1 MNQYRSGWIL
11 LRGLCSFWLVLTA
24 LAIVSSYP
32 TGLFSITVLGPIMVA
47 IFSLLAISK
56 GNPAWGKASLL
67 AQAILFS
74 ISLISDTFLK
84 AVSANLAVLLL
95 TFVMLLF
102 GVEFLT
108 LVLSHHGQLSN
119 WLRDTEFGPNALMV
133 NKSLRDIHRK
143 LARFGIIFAGC
154 YVLTIGVLFVSEV
167 GASLAPVLSDIAVYV
182 VLTSVSLPLLIILK
196 ED

>member
-1 MNQYRSGWIL
+1 MNQYRSGWVL
-11 LRGLCSFWLVLTA
+11 LRGLSSFWLALTA

-32 TGLFSITVLGPIMVA
+32 PGLFSITVLGPVIVT
-47 IFSLLAISK
+47 IFSLLAVSK
-56 GNPAWGKASLL
+56 GNAACGRASLL

-74 ISLISDTFLK
+74 ISLISDTLMK
-84 AVSANLAVLLL
+84 AVSANLAILLL

-108 LVLSHHGQLSN
+108 LVLSHHRQISN
-119 WLRDTEFGPNALMV
+119 WLEDTEFEPNALMV
-133 NKSLRDIHRK
+133 NKSLRDIGRK

-154 YVLTIGVLFVSEV
+154 YVLTIGVLFVSEIA
-167 GASLAPVLSDIAVYV
+167 ASLAPVQSDISVYV
-182 VLTSVSLPLLIILK
+182 VLISISLALLIILR

>member
-11 LRGLCSFWLVLTA
+11 LRGLSSFWLVLTA
-24 LAIVSSYP
+24 FAIVSSYP
-32 TGLFSITVLGPIMVA
+32 PRLISITVLGPIIVA
-47 IFSLLAISK
+47 VFSLLAISK
-56 GNPAWGKASLL
+56 GNPALGRASLL

-74 ISLISDTFLK
+74 ISLISDTLLK
-84 AVSANLAVLLL
+84 VVSANLAVLLL

-108 LVLSHHGQLSN
+108 LVLNYHKQVSN
-119 WLRDTEFGPNALMV
+119 WLGDTEFEPNARMV
-133 NKSLRDIHRK
+133 NKSLRDINRK

-167 GASLAPVLSDIAVYV
+167 VASLTPVLSDIAVYV
-182 VLTSVSLPLLIILK
+182 VLTSVSLALLIILR